1 MEMDRSKCG
10 AAILKITQTLKPSRA
25 QLGHGF
31 SASSGRG
38 NVSWTCPGLSASL
51 LHCLPDYM
59 VLLTSVAQATTRMNQ
74 DLTITPRPLTE
85 LYLGARARRPCCVGD
100 ISREQARQVQGLWGF
115 LPSSHSVRP
124 RVEKL

>member
-25 QLGHGF
+25 QLGHSF

-51 LHCLPDYM
+51 LHCRPDYM
-59 VLLTSVAQATTRMNQ
+59 VLLTDKCGPGNHPDESRPHHHPQTTDRAV
-74 DLTITPRPLTE
+74 
-85 LYLGARARRPCCVGD
+85 LGF
-100 ISREQARQVQGLWGF
+100 QGQEAL
-115 LPSSHSVRP
+115 LC
-124 RVEKL
+124 K